1 MRIHLGGTVANP
13 VYVIFPV
20 SDHMNTGQRHQSLH
34 RKGDIPPGKHSKR
47 FVTGVDVALFVYIMS
62 TLSLIFTT
70 DQVRIIWIGHN
81 VDGVSVLSWSFY
93 TLSAVVW
100 SFYGYIHKDKIIII
114 TNALWGVLSLTI
126 VQSG

>member
-1 MRIHLGGTVANP
+1 MYT
-13 VYVIFPV
+13 YQ
-20 SDHMNTGQRHQSLH
+20 MNIGQRHQSLR
-34 RKGDIPPGKHSKR
+34 RKGDSSPEKRSKR
-47 FVTGVDVALFVYIMS
+47 LVTDVDVLVYIVS

-81 VDGVSVLSWSFY
+81 VGGVSLLSWSFY

-114 TNALWGVLSLTI
+114 TNSLWGVLSLII
-126 VQSG
+126 VIGVMIYGR

>member
-1 MRIHLGGTVANP
+1 
-13 VYVIFPV
+13 
-20 SDHMNTGQRHQSLH
+20 MNIGQRHQSLH

-47 FVTGVDVALFVYIMS
+47 FVTGVDVLVYIMS

-114 TNALWGVLSLTI
+114 TNALWGVLSLII
-126 VQSG
+126 VIGVIIYGR